1 MRYLPHTSEDITRML
16 RKVGVDSL
24 DDLFS
29 TVLEECRRE
38 TDLNLPAPMNEWEL
52 NAYLDTL
59 SDAVVVSPQYK
70 FFLGSGSYNHYIPE
84 ALKHLLNR
92 SEIYTAIRL
101 TSLK

>member
-1 MRYLPHTSEDITRML
+1 MLWLFLPNTS
-16 RKVGVDSL
+16 
-24 DDLFS
+24 
-29 TVLEECRRE
+29 
-38 TDLNLPAPMNEWEL
+38 
-52 NAYLDTL
+52 
-59 SDAVVVSPQYK
+59 